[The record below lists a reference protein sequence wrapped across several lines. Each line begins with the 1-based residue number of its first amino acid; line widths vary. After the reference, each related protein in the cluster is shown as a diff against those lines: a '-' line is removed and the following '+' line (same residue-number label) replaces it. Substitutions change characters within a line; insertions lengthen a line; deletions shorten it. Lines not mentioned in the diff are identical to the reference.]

1 MRKKLVI
8 FCGIPIILVG
18 LSFGA
23 YNFSKYYKQYRYEIL
38 SFDIPVRHKRELLDF
53 KIDWKEKQYPIDL
66 VYLWVDGYEEKLRA
80 KRDAWRVKLGKPV
93 NKKTD
98 LDMYNHYMEHNE
110 LKYSL
115 RSVEKFAPWIRKIY
129 IVTHDQVPVWLNTS
143 NPKVEIVNQDDLLPK
158 DAVPAFNS
166 VTLEHYISN
175 IKGLSEHFLYA
186 NDDMMFAN
194 YVTPEN
200 FFKDGKPIY
209 TFLAW
214 DCSLG
219 QCFNDNHCMAQKN
232 AGDLISEKFHQVVS
246 YKLRDN
252 HNISPY
258 LKSTMLE
265 AREKIF
271 KKEIY
276 ATNKNHF
283 RERDDISRILYAY
296 YDISTGNGWFRK
308 ADNAKVWNAEE
319 NYPYVV
325 LTDGSKEKILQVFNP
340 SGDENK
346 KTITACLHIG
356 RTEKEYKEAM
366 EEIFPEKSSFEK

>member
-219 QCFNDNHCMAQKN
+219 QCFNVLYDT
-232 AGDLISEKFHQVVS
+232 GSTYLI
-246 YKLRDN
+246 LG
-252 HNISPY
+252 
-258 LKSTMLE
+258 LKSKNLKFKKGFITINSETYMSTCEYIKSVPYKSAIIHTHE
-265 AREKIF
+265 ARDK
-271 KKEIY
+271 
-276 ATNKNHF
+276 ATIMK
-283 RERDDISRILYAY
+283 
-296 YDISTGNGWFRK
+296 
-308 ADNAKVWNAEE
+308 
-319 NYPYVV
+319 
-325 LTDGSKEKILQVFNP
+325 
-340 SGDENK
+340 
-346 KTITACLHIG
+346 
-356 RTEKEYKEAM
+356 
-366 EEIFPEKSSFEK
+366 